1 MERSV
6 SSDLEVRHVSKS
18 FAGVAVLDDIS
29 LRVAGG
35 ETVVLLGASG
45 SGKSTLLRIIAGLE
59 TPDAGSVVFDGR
71 DLAGLPVHRRG
82 FGLMFQDLALFPH
95 LDVFENVAFG
105 LRMDG
110 LSRTEVAARVDEALA
125 LVGLSGFARRDVHTL
140 SGGERQRVA
149 LARSLAP
156 RPPLLMLDEPLG
168 ALDRALRDRLVG
180 ELRDIL
186 KGVGVTALYVT
197 HDQAE
202 AFVLADRIALLH
214 EGRVEQEGTPEK
226 VYGHPATPFVA
237 RFLGL
242 TNLLPGQVAEL
253 EVADHG
259 SVGAQFIA
267 PSSNVPSSNAADRAR
282 LIAPLQTNLTVTT
295 PIGPL
300 ALTLDGTAPPAGE
313 QVTVLVR
320 PEAARVLG
328 EHEPAEGEIAVI
340 GTLVE
345 RTFQGTHYRIRVRV
359 TSDIELDFEVGAEKV
374 LPAPGEQVRLALRR
388 EAVSLLPAS
397 G

>member
-1 MERSV
+1 MSFESPL
-6 SSDLEVRHVSKS
+6 LEVHHISKAFS
-18 FAGVAVLDDIS
+18 GTPVLRDVS
-29 LRVAGG
+29 LRVAEG

-45 SGKSTLLRIIAGLE
+45 SGKTTLLRIIAGLE
-59 TPDAGSVVFDGR
+59 TPDSGRVIFAGR
-71 DLAGLPVHRRG
+71 DLAGVPVHRRG

-95 LDVFENVAFG
+95 LNVFDNVAFG
-105 LRMDG
+105 LRMVG
-110 LSRTEVAARVDEALA
+110 LSRAEIAARVEEALN

-156 RPPLLMLDEPLG
+156 RPRLLMLDEPLG
-168 ALDRALRDRLVG
+168 ALDRVLRDQLIG

-214 EGRVEQEGTPEK
+214 QGRIEQEGTPEE
-226 VYGHPATPFVA
+226 VYQHPATPFVA

-242 TNLLPGQVAEL
+242 TNLLPGRITAVQRMPATT
-253 EVADHG
+253 A
-259 SVGAQFIA
+259 
-267 PSSNVPSSNAADRAR
+267 
-282 LIAPLQTNLTVTT
+282 LTVAT
-295 PIGPL
+295 PLGPL
-300 ALTLDGTAPPAGE
+300 TLSLDGAGLPDGSE
-313 QVTVLVR
+313 VTVLVR
-320 PEAARVLG
+320 PEAAVVLPKG
-328 EHEPAEGEIAVI
+328 EEANGTLIVI

-345 RTFQGTHYRIRVRV
+345 RIFQGARYRIRVRLAG
-359 TSDIELDFEVGAEKV
+359 DIEMNLEVGEKEA
-374 LPAPGEQVRLALRR
+374 LPAPGAPIRLVLRR
-388 EAVSLLPAS
+388 EGVSLLPVS